1 MSAMNFCTPGD
12 PMVLIAFMQ
21 AQNCSQYPAS
31 WRHPEA
37 ALDFLTPQYYQRI
50 ARTLE
55 DAKFHMAFFDDRLA
69 MPDIYGDD
77 FRATVE
83 HGIRA
88 VKMDPVVVGQ
98 VMGLATSRLG
108 IGVSCSTT
116 YYHPFHV
123 ARLFATLDLMLGGRA
138 AWNIVT
144 SLNDSEA
151 ANFGF
156 DAHPEHDARYDRA
169 DEFMDVVLGH
179 WASWQPDAITL
190 DRASGRFA
198 DPDKVKAL
206 RHAGAHFKSRG
217 PFPVPRSPQGHTIL
231 MQAGQSGRG
240 REFAASWGELVFSIY
255 PTIAVGKPLYR
266 GFKESLAA
274 MGRDPAQVKVAPCVQ
289 VVAAATQ
296 SMAED
301 RKALID
307 SLAKP
312 QDALVLLSEI
322 LNYDFAARPVDAPFT
337 DEELKSING
346 LQGLRDK
353 VLKLSGIANP
363 TTADFVKYS
372 GRATTREFPMFLG
385 TPAAI
390 ADQMEE
396 WFGETCDGF
405 VVAPNVIPGTY
416 DDFARLVVPELQRR
430 GLAQK
435 EYRGSTLRE
444 NLGAGPPFSVHG
456 RSAK

>member
-1 MSAMNFCTPGD
+1 MSPFRRPGD

-37 ALDFLTPQYYQRI
+37 ATDFLSARYYTRI
-50 ARTLE
+50 AHALE

-69 MPDIYGDD
+69 MPDMYGHD

-88 VKMDPVVVGQ
+88 VKMDPLVIGQ

-123 ARLFATLDLMLGGRA
+123 ARAFATMDLMLGGRA

-156 DAHPEHDARYDRA
+156 EQHAEHDARYDRA
-169 DEFMDVVLGH
+169 DEFMEVVLGH
-179 WASWQPDAITL
+179 WASWQPDAIEC
-190 DRASGRFA
+190 DRRTGRFA
-198 DPDKVKAL
+198 DPDKVRAL
-206 RHAGAHFKSRG
+206 GHAGSHFRSKG
-217 PFPVPRSPQGHTIL
+217 PFTVPRSPQGHSIL

-240 REFAASWGELVFSIY
+240 RRFAARWGELVFSLY
-255 PTIAVGKPLYR
+255 PNVAVGKGLYT
-266 GFKESLAA
+266 GFKQSLAEA
-274 MGRDPAQVKVAPCVQ
+274 GRDPAEVKVAPCVQ
-289 VVAAATQ
+289 VIAAPTQ
-296 SMAED
+296 AMAED
-301 RKALID
+301 RMAFIAG
-307 SLAKP
+307 LAKP

-322 LNYDFAARPVDAPFT
+322 LNYDFAARPVDAPFS
-337 DEELKSING
+337 DEELASING

-353 VLKLSGIANP
+353 VLRLSGIANP

-372 GRATTREFPMFLG
+372 GRATLGEFPMFVG
-385 TPAAI
+385 TPKKI
-390 ADQMEE
+390 ADEMEQ
-396 WFGETCDGF
+396 WFHETCDGF
-405 VVAPNVIPGTY
+405 VVAPNVVPGTHE
-416 DDFARLVVPELQRR
+416 DFARLVVPELQRR
-430 GLAQK
+430 GLAQRD
-435 EYRGSTLRE
+435 YAGATLRE
-444 NLGAGPPFSVHG
+444 NLRAGAAFDTLERVT
-456 RSAK
+456 A

>member
-1 MSAMNFCTPGD
+1 MTFRQPGD
-12 PMVLIAFMQ
+12 KMVLIAFMQ

-37 ALDFLTPQYYQRI
+37 APDFLSPAYYARI

-69 MPDIYGDD
+69 MPDIYGHD
-77 FRATVE
+77 FRTTVE

-108 IGVSCSTT
+108 LGVSCSTT

-123 ARLFATLDLMLGGRA
+123 ARMFATLDLMLGGRT

-156 DAHPEHDARYDRA
+156 DVHPEHDARYDRA

-179 WASWQPDAITL
+179 WTSWEPDSLKL

-198 DPDKVKAL
+198 DPDKVHAL
-206 RHAGAHFKSRG
+206 HHAGTHFKSRG
-217 PFPVPRSPQGHTIL
+217 PFPVPRSPQGHTVL

-240 REFAASWGELVFSIY
+240 REFAARWGELVFSIY
-255 PTIAVGKPLYR
+255 PNLAVGTPLYR
-266 GFKESLAA
+266 GFKERLAST
-274 MGRDPAQVKVAPCVQ
+274 GRDPGQVKVAPCVQ
-289 VVAAATQ
+289 VIAGSTKT
-296 SMAED
+296 MAED
-301 RKALID
+301 KMAFID
-307 SLAKP
+307 NLAKP

-322 LNYDFAARPVDAPFT
+322 LNFDFASKPADEPFSD
-337 DEELKSING
+337 DELRSING

-353 VLKLSGIANP
+353 VLKLSGIRNP

-372 GRATTREFPMFLG
+372 GRGTIREFPMFVG
-385 TPAAI
+385 TPQSI
-390 ADQMEE
+390 ADELEQ
-396 WFGETCDGF
+396 WFNETCDGF
-405 VVAPNVIPGTY
+405 VLAPHHVPGTY
-416 DDFARLVVPELQRR
+416 EDFTRLVVPELQRR
-430 GLAQK
+430 GLAQT
-435 EYRGSTLRE
+435 EYAGATLRE
-444 NLGAGPPFSVHG
+444 NLGAGAPFATCG
-456 RSAK
+456 GKYA

>member
-1 MSAMNFCTPGD
+1 MNYRKPGD
-12 PMVLIAFMQ
+12 PMALIAFMQ

-37 ALDFLTPQYYQRI
+37 AQDFLTPQYYQRI

-88 VKMDPVVVGQ
+88 VKMDPMVIGQ
-98 VMGLATSRLG
+98 VMGLATTRMG

-116 YYHPFHV
+116 YFHPFHV
-123 ARLFATLDLMLGGRA
+123 ARSFATLDLMLGGRS

-151 ANFGF
+151 SNFGF

-169 DEFMDVVLGH
+169 DEFMEVVLGH
-179 WASWQPDAITL
+179 WATWAPDAIVA

-198 DPDKVKAL
+198 DPDKVRAL
-206 RHAGAHFKSRG
+206 HHVGTHFKSKG
-217 PFPVPRSPQGHTIL
+217 PFPVPPSAQGHPLL

-240 REFAASWGELVFSIY
+240 REFAARWGELVFSIY
-255 PTIAVGKPLYR
+255 PTIEVGKSLYR
-266 GFKESLAA
+266 GFKDSLAA
-274 MGRDPAQVKVAPCVQ
+274 AGRDPSQVKVAPCVQ
-289 VVAAATQ
+289 VVVGTSQ

-301 RKALID
+301 KKAFID

-322 LNYDFAARPVDAPFT
+322 LNYDFAARAVDAPFT

-353 VLKLSGIANP
+353 VLRLSGITNP

-372 GRATTREFPMFLG
+372 GRATTSEFPMFLG
-385 TPAAI
+385 SPEQV

-396 WFGETCDGF
+396 WFNATCDGF

-416 DDFARLVVPELQRR
+416 EDFARLVVPELQRR

-435 EYRGSTLRE
+435 DYRGNTLRE
-444 NLGAGPPFSVHG
+444 NLGACESFSSLK
-456 RSAK
+456 RASK

>member
-1 MSAMNFCTPGD
+1 MNIRKPGD
-12 PMVLIAFMQ
+12 KMVLIAFMQ

-37 ALDFLTPQYYQRI
+37 AQDFMSAAYYARI

-69 MPDIYGDD
+69 MPDMYGHD

-88 VKMDPVVVGQ
+88 VKMDPAVIGQ

-108 IGVSCSTT
+108 LGVSCSTT

-123 ARLFATLDLMLGGRA
+123 ARMFATLDLMLGGRT

-169 DEFMDVVLGH
+169 DEFMQVVLGH
-179 WASWQPDAITL
+179 WATWGADALEL

-198 DPDKVKAL
+198 DPDKVHAL
-206 RHAGAHFKSRG
+206 NHEGTHFRSRG
-217 PFPVPRSPQGHTIL
+217 PFPVPRSAQGHTVL

-240 REFAASWGELVFSIY
+240 REFAAQWGELVFSLY
-255 PTIAVGKPLYR
+255 PTLAIGRQLYS
-266 GFKESLAA
+266 GFKDRLASI
-274 MGRDPAQVKVAPCVQ
+274 GRDPHQVKVAPCIS
-289 VVAAATQ
+289 VVAGATQ
-296 SMAED
+296 GMAED
-301 RKALID
+301 KMAFIEG
-307 SLAKP
+307 LAKP

-322 LNYDFAARPVDAPFT
+322 LNFDFASRPIDEPFS
-337 DEELKSING
+337 DEELASING

-353 VLKLSGIANP
+353 VLRISGIKNP

-372 GRATTREFPMFLG
+372 GRATVREFPTFVG
-385 TPAAI
+385 TPQRI
-390 ADQMEE
+390 ADELEQ
-396 WFGETCDGF
+396 WFTETCDGF
-405 VVAPNVIPGTY
+405 VLAPTHIPGAY
-416 DDFARLVVPELQRR
+416 EDFARLVMPELQRR
-430 GLAQK
+430 GLAQT
-435 EYRGSTLRE
+435 EYAGATLRE
-444 NLGAGPPFSVHG
+444 SLGLGAPFATCK
-456 RSAK
+456 RASA

>member
-1 MSAMNFCTPGD
+1 MEFRKPNDT
-12 PMVLIAFMQ
+12 MVLIAFMQ

-37 ALDFLTPQYYQRI
+37 AQDFLTPQYYQRI

-123 ARLFATLDLMLGGRA
+123 ARLFATLDLMLGGRT

-169 DEFMDVVLGH
+169 DEFMEVVLGH
-179 WASWQPDAITL
+179 WSSWQPDAITF
-190 DRASGRFA
+190 DRESGRFA

-206 RHAGAHFKSRG
+206 HHAGAHFKSKG

-274 MGRDPAQVKVAPCVQ
+274 MGRDPAEVKVAPCVQ
-289 VVAAATQ
+289 VVAGATQ

-337 DEELKSING
+337 NEELQSING

-396 WFGETCDGF
+396 WYGQTCDGF

-416 DDFARLVVPELQRR
+416 DDFARLVVPELQKR

-435 EYRGSTLRE
+435 EYRGNTLRE
-444 NLGAGPPFSVHG
+444 NLGAGKAFGVHQG
-456 RSAK
+456 RSR

>member
-1 MSAMNFCTPGD
+1 MTFRKPGD
-12 PMVLIAFMQ
+12 KMILIAFMQ

-37 ALDFLTPQYYQRI
+37 AMDFLAPAYYARI

-77 FRATVE
+77 YRTTVE

-108 IGVSCSTT
+108 LGVSCSTT

-123 ARLFATLDLMLGGRA
+123 ARMFATLDLMLGGRT

-156 DAHPEHDARYDRA
+156 EAHPQHDARYDRA
-169 DEFMDVVLGH
+169 DEFMDVVMGH
-179 WASWQPDAITL
+179 WATWEPDSLVL

-198 DPDKVKAL
+198 DPDKVHAL
-206 RHAGAHFKSRG
+206 RHAGQHFKSRG
-217 PFPVPRSPQGHTIL
+217 PFPVPRSPQGHTVL

-240 REFAASWGELVFSIY
+240 REFAARWGELVFSIY
-255 PTIAVGKPLYR
+255 PTLAIGTQLYR
-266 GFKESLAA
+266 GFKERLAA
-274 MGRDPAQVKVAPCVQ
+274 TGRNPRQVKVAPCVQ
-289 VVAAATQ
+289 VVAGATKT
-296 SMAED
+296 MAED
-301 RKALID
+301 KKALID
-307 SLAKP
+307 QLVKP

-322 LNYDFAARPVDAPFT
+322 LNYDFAAKRADEPFS
-337 DEELKSING
+337 DEELASING

-353 VLKLSGIANP
+353 VLKISGIKNP

-372 GRATTREFPMFLG
+372 GRATTSEFPMFVG
-385 TPAAI
+385 TPQSI
-390 ADQMEE
+390 ADEMDQ
-396 WFGETCDGF
+396 WFNETCDGF
-405 VVAPNVIPGTY
+405 VLAPNLVPGTY
-416 DDFARLVVPELQRR
+416 DDFTRLVVPELQRR
-430 GLAQK
+430 GLAQT
-435 EYRGSTLRE
+435 EYASATLRE
-444 NLGAGPPFSVHG
+444 NLGIGEPFGTCAG
-456 RSAK
+456 KYT

>member
-1 MSAMNFCTPGD
+1 MMSFRKPGD
-12 PMVLIAFMQ
+12 EMVLIGFMQ

-31 WRHPEA
+31 WRHPDA
-37 ALDFLTPQYYQRI
+37 AQDFLTPQYFARI

-69 MPDIYGDD
+69 MPDMYGHD
-77 FRATVE
+77 FRTTVE

-123 ARLFATLDLMLGGRA
+123 ARMFATLDLMLGGRT

-156 DAHPEHDARYDRA
+156 ESHPEHDSRYDRA

-179 WASWQPDAITL
+179 WASWEPDALTL
-190 DRASGRFA
+190 DRESGRFA
-198 DPDKVKAL
+198 DPDKVHAL
-206 RHAGAHFKSRG
+206 HHAGVHFKSKG
-217 PFPVPRSPQGHTIL
+217 PFPVPRSPQGHTVL

-240 REFAASWGELVFSIY
+240 RGFAARWAELVFTIY
-255 PTIAVGKPLYR
+255 ANIAVGTPLYR
-266 GFKESLAA
+266 SFKEIVAA
-274 MGRDPAQVKVAPCVQ
+274 AGRDPAQVKVTPCVQ
-289 VVAAATQ
+289 VVAGATQ
-296 SMAED
+296 AMAED
-301 RKALID
+301 RMAFID
-307 SLAKP
+307 KLAKP
-312 QDALVLLSEI
+312 EDTLVLLSEI
-322 LNYDFAARPVDAPFT
+322 LNYDFAARPVNVPFT

-346 LQGLRDK
+346 LQGMRDK

-363 TTADFVKYS
+363 TTADFVKFG
-372 GRATTREFPMFLG
+372 GRATIREFPMFVG
-385 TPAAI
+385 TGKAI
-390 ADQMEE
+390 ADQMEQ
-396 WFGETCDGF
+396 WFNESCDGF
-405 VVAPNVIPGTY
+405 VIAPNVVPGTY
-416 DDFARLVVPELQRR
+416 EDVARLVVPELQKR

-435 EYRGSTLRE
+435 DYRGITLRE
-444 NLGAGPPFSVHG
+444 NLATGAAFASGVRKG
-456 RSAK
+456 AT